1 MKDISYTFILV
12 RDKDLDLFL
21 QASSAQQLSGVG
33 EVFRSGN
40 KVDFS
45 QEPSVSDSGT
55 LWNQTFRG
63 VTACGCARRWNGR
76 RAGVAIVNSDGS
88 ITKIGNSGE
97 LPTITVTPYYGAFV
111 VSATFDTAVPAAL

>member
-12 RDKDLDLFL
+12 REKDLDLFL
-21 QASSAQQLSGVG
+21 QASSVRQISAVG
-33 EVFRSGN
+33 EVFRCAN

-55 LWNQTFRG
+55 VWNQTFRG
-63 VTACGCARRWNGR
+63 VTACRCSMKWNGR

-88 ITKIGNSGE
+88 VTKIGNAGE
-97 LPTITVTPYYGAFV
+97 LPTLAVTPYYGAFV
-111 VSATFDTAVPAAL
+111 VSASFDTAVPAAL